1 MVAGNEIDN
10 ISDDDEFMKSVQKRR
25 EFVEKITIISSLAFL
40 INSIVTFS
48 FLKYF
53 LKDTAKHSYTKFA
66 LLYGENVLVA
76 VIIILIF
83 NRFKF

>member
-1 MVAGNEIDN
+1 MVVGSNIDS
-10 ISDDDEFMKSVQKRR
+10 ITDDDEFMKSVQKRR
-25 EFVEKITIISSLAFL
+25 ELVEKITIISALAFL
-40 INSIVTFS
+40 INALVTFS

-53 LKDTAKHSYTKFA
+53 LADTEKHNYTKFA
-66 LLYGENVLVA
+66 LLYTENVLVA